1 MNRKGKWNRVFLVF
15 ILTILALMPLT
26 MEENTSF
33 VMAADDSTKVTSKDP
48 AEVASNE
55 STKLSEQID
64 EIVSDTRLDGS
75 ITGVSIRRA
84 NNGEAIYSHSGDI
97 RLHPASNEKI
107 LTAAS
112 ALDVLGPDYRFS
124 TEVLTDGKLKG
135 KVLKGNL
142 YLKGKGDPTLMKD
155 DLNQFAKELKK
166 KGIHKIKGDLIG
178 DDSWFDD
185 VRLSTDLNWDD
196 ESFYTGAQISA
207 LTLSPNDDYDSG
219 TVIVEVYP
227 GEKAGAIP
235 EIKLVPETDYLNV
248 VNKAKTVGKNE
259 SKDISIER
267 EHGTN
272 TIVIEGE
279 IPVDGAR
286 TRVWRSV
293 WEPTG
298 YALDVFK
305 KSLEEQGI
313 QLIGKSKA
321 KVGVTPEKATVLT
334 SKQSMPLEEL
344 YIPFLKLS
352 NNGHAEVLVKE
363 MGKFVHGEGSWDK
376 GIEVMEDKLAKFGV
390 NTDTVMLRD
399 GSGMSHK
406 NLIPAEE
413 LTKFLYEIQD
423 ESWFPVFKNALPVAG
438 ESERLV
444 EGTLRDRMTGDSTKG
459 NVIAKTGSLTGVS
472 TLSGY
477 VTSKDGEKLIFSI
490 MMNNYKTGPM
500 TEIQDEIATTLAE
513 YEFE

>member
-1 MNRKGKWNRVFLVF
+1 MNLKGKLNTVLLVFLMV
-15 ILTILALMPLT
+15 ILAIMPLT

-33 VMAADDSTKVTSKDP
+33 VKASDDSKTPTESAK
-48 AEVASNE
+48 VASDE
-55 STKLSEQID
+55 TAQLTKKID
-64 EIVSDTRLDGS
+64 EILNDERLDGA
-75 ITGVSIRRA
+75 IAGVSIRNA
-84 NNGEAIYSHSGDI
+84 GNGAVLYSHDSDI

-107 LTAAS
+107 ITGAS

-124 TEVLTDGKLKG
+124 TEVLTDGEVKG

-142 YLKGKGDPTLMKD
+142 YLKGKGDPTLMKK
-155 DLNQFAKELKK
+155 DLTQFAKELKK

-196 ESFYTGAQISA
+196 EPYYTGAQVSA
-207 LTLSPNDDYDSG
+207 LTIAPNDDYDAG

-227 GEKAGAIP
+227 GEEAEAKP
-235 EIKLVPETDYLNV
+235 KIKLVPETDYLTI

-272 TIVIEGE
+272 RIVIEGN
-279 IPVDGAR
+279 IPVDGSR
-286 TRVWRSV
+286 SRVWRSV

-298 YALDVFK
+298 YALDVFR

-313 QLIGKSKA
+313 RLIGNSKV
-321 KVGVTPEKATVLT
+321 KVGVTPEDATVLT
-334 SKQSMPLEEL
+334 SRKSMPLEEL

-352 NNGHAEVLVKE
+352 NNGHAEVLAKQ
-363 MGKFVHGEGSWDK
+363 MGKSVHGEGSWDK
-376 GIEVMEDKLAKFGV
+376 GIEVMEDKLAKYGV

-438 ESERLV
+438 EPERLV
-444 EGTLRDRMTGDSTKG
+444 GGTLRDRMTGESTKG

-477 VTSKDGEKLIFSI
+477 VTSKDGKKLIFSI
-490 MMNNYKTGPM
+490 MMNNYKTGSM
-500 TEIQDEIATTLAE
+500 TELQDEIATVLAKH
-513 YEFE
+513 EFE